1 MRSGNVNGIATVSGG
16 GFDGILSVMQRVSL
30 YSVVHD
36 VTIRLTEQ
44 LLQYSKQQ
52 SFEPRDRSYRL
63 RLGEKR

>member
-1 MRSGNVNGIATVSGG
+1 MALPQSAVADLMEFCRS
-16 GFDGILSVMQRVSL
+16 LQRVSL
-30 YSVVHD
+30 CSVMHD
-36 VTIRLTEQ
+36 VTIRLTEK

>member
-1 MRSGNVNGIATVSGG
+1 M
-16 GFDGILSVMQRVSL
+16 
-30 YSVVHD
+30 HD
-36 VTIRLTEQ
+36 VTIRLTEK